1 MPGLMLGR
9 KVGVRA
15 AVATSLSAVTVL
27 SLPALAVQVSFSGFV
42 LDPWGDPVVGASSG
56 LAPGL
61 LGIGGRGFAVRG
73 FSVYFDTPI

>member
-1 MPGLMLGR
+1 MLGR

-42 LDPWGDPVVGASSG
+42 LDPWGDPVFGAISG